1 MKHVLLLGLSL
12 ISSSLMAQKND
23 CKLVKMKMADGTTSM
38 MVRSPGAIGYFM
50 VGKYNGN
57 TTMFYTTKDFFASDP
72 ANKAV
77 LRIDSIKF
85 VFVDNSVIS
94 LKAYSGIGTLKN
106 VHREMQPHIT
116 NAQFSLALAAGS
128 KEELKFKQTKLRAF
142 TVTAEKDA
150 QYGDVYNEKQQD
162 ILMQSFTCVQ

>member
-12 ISSSLMAQKND
+12 ISYSLMAQKND
-23 CKLVKMKMADGTTSM
+23 CKLVKMKMSDGTTSM
-38 MVRSPGAIGYFM
+38 MVRAPSTIGVFM

-57 TTMFYTTKDFFASDP
+57 TTMFYSTKDFLLSDP

-94 LKAYSGIGTLKN
+94 LKTYSGVGTLKN
-106 VHREMQPHIT
+106 VNREIQLRIT
-116 NAQFSLALAAGS
+116 NAQFSVILAAGS
-128 KEELKFKQTKLRAF
+128 KEELKFKQSKLRAF
-142 TVTAEKDA
+142 TVMAEKGA
-150 QYGDVYNEKQQD
+150 QYGDVYNEKQQET
-162 ILMQSFTCVQ
+162 LLQAFSCVQ